1 MRINPSTRKAR
12 TMAIVSRLS
21 VIALLTVV
29 CVLLPIAVS
38 IDQKQLLV
46 NIETGINKGK
56 PTVESDKMFLHEEK
70 TKLVK
75 DVLGMLSSSRVGLAG
90 NKPTQRTS
98 KSTSFL
104 PPRFQGSRGHL
115 QSELAVSKASP
126 NHFAGSPCDHSMSD
140 FLARCV
146 FEDYATP

>member
-1 MRINPSTRKAR
+1 
-12 TMAIVSRLS
+12 MAIVSRSS

-29 CVLLPIAVS
+29 CLLHFAVS

-46 NIETGINKGK
+46 NIETGISKEK
-56 PTVESDKMFLHEEK
+56 PTAESDKMFLHKEK

-75 DVLGMLSSSRVGLAG
+75 DVLGMLSSSRVGLVG
-90 NKPTQRTS
+90 NNKPTQRTS

-115 QSELAVSKASP
+115 QSEPAVSKPSP
-126 NHFAGSPCDHSMSD
+126 NHFAASPCDHSMSD

-146 FEDYATP
+146 FEDHATP